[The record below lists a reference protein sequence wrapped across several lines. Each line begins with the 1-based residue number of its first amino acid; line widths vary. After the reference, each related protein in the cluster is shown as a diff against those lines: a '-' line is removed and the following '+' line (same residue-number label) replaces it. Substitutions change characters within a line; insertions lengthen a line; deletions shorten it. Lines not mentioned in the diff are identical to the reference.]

1 MFGVK
6 NAAISIK
13 YFAARSGSGAT
24 IYINDRPVPLLAGEN
39 PEYQSPLS
47 PMTCKVFGEY
57 SLPGEILLRLPYL
70 AGISKVWRRGK
81 RTRCLLIIN
90 MRLFPH
96 KVVNPVSV
104 ILVLIF
110 LLLLFVCLFIY
121 LLMKTEQSYRVRLKA

>member
-57 SLPGEILLRLPYL
+57 SLPGEISERLPYL
-70 AGISKVWRRGK
+70 AGMNGIWRRGN
-81 RTRCLLIIN
+81 IIRYVLTIN
-90 MRLFPH
+90 IHF
-96 KVVNPVSV
+96 VVVVVVVYSQKW
-104 ILVLIF
+104 LVTLPFFF
-110 LLLLFVCLFIY
+110 LLCT
-121 LLMKTEQSYRVRLKA
+121 KTKQTA

>member
-57 SLPGEILLRLPYL
+57 FLIGDFGKVAVFGRNQRNL
-70 AGISKVWRRGK
+70 AK
-81 RTRCLLIIN
+81 RSENRYACNYEDTFLIVVVYSQKCL
-90 MRLFPH
+90 
-96 KVVNPVSV
+96 VS
-104 ILVLIF
+104 F
-110 LLLLFVCLFIY
+110 
-121 LLMKTEQSYRVRLKA
+121 

>member
-57 SLPGEILLRLPYL
+57 FLIGEISGRLPFL
-70 AGISKVWRRGK
+70 AGITEFGEEVREQIHVDCKD
-81 RTRCLLIIN
+81 TFICCCCLITKMFGTNFAI
-90 MRLFPH
+90 LFFP
-96 KVVNPVSV
+96 
-104 ILVLIF
+104 F
-110 LLLLFVCLFIY
+110 
-121 LLMKTEQSYRVRLKA
+121 

>member
-57 SLPGEILLRLPYL
+57 SLIGEISERLPHL
-70 AGISKVWRRGK
+70 AGLNGIWRKGYRIDYVL
-81 RTRCLLIIN
+81 TMYFFIN
-90 MRLFPH
+90 
-96 KVVNPVSV
+96 VV
-104 ILVLIF
+104 F
-110 LLLLFVCLFIY
+110 
-121 LLMKTEQSYRVRLKA
+121 

>member
-13 YFAARSGSGAT
+13 YFTARSGSGAT

-57 SLPGEILLRLPYL
+57 SLIAEISERLPLL
-70 AGISKVWRRGK
+70 AGINRIWRKVTK
-81 RTRCLLIIN
+81 
-90 MRLFPH
+90 
-96 KVVNPVSV
+96 
-104 ILVLIF
+104 
-110 LLLLFVCLFIY
+110 
-121 LLMKTEQSYRVRLKA
+121 

>member
-57 SLPGEILLRLPYL
+57 SLIGEISERLPHL
-70 AGISKVWRRGK
+70 AGINRIWRKVTK
-81 RTRCLLIIN
+81 
-90 MRLFPH
+90 
-96 KVVNPVSV
+96 
-104 ILVLIF
+104 
-110 LLLLFVCLFIY
+110 
-121 LLMKTEQSYRVRLKA
+121 